1 MRKLIILAL
10 LSMVTACTIP
20 QDPENSFEEAKKET
34 LLVGAIPNPPYVEIS
49 NNRFTGSEIEKLRE
63 FAKRENLRLKIEKGT
78 ESELVEKLEK
88 YELHVVAGGIDKKTI
103 WKKKAGLTAPYDK
116 KHVFL
121 IPKGENRL
129 LKHLEDFIFRKKTG
143 NENNS

>member
-1 MRKLIILAL
+1 MRKLILLTL
-10 LSMVTACTIP
+10 LSMVTACSIP
-20 QDPENSFEEAKKET
+20 NDPEDSFEEAKKDA
-34 LLVGAIPNPPYVEIS
+34 LLVGAVPNPPYVEIS
-49 NNRFTGSEIEKLRE
+49 NDQFTGSEIEKLRA
-63 FAKRENLRLKIEKGT
+63 FAKRENLRIKIEKGT

-88 YELHVVAGGIDKKTI
+88 YELHVMVGGIGKKTI
-103 WKKKAGLTAPYDK
+103 WKKKAGLTAPYDT

>member
-1 MRKLIILAL
+1 MRKLIILIL
-10 LSMVTACTIP
+10 LSMVTACSIP
-20 QDPENSFEEAKKET
+20 KDPENSFEEARKDG
-34 LLVGAIPNPPYVEIS
+34 LLVGAVPNPPYVEIS
-49 NNRFTGSEIEKLRE
+49 NDQFTGTEIEKLRE
-63 FAKRENLRLKIEKGT
+63 FAKRENLQLKIEKGT

-88 YELHVVAGGIDKKTI
+88 YELHVVAGGIGKKTI
-103 WKKKAGLTAPYDK
+103 WTKKAGLTAPYDT